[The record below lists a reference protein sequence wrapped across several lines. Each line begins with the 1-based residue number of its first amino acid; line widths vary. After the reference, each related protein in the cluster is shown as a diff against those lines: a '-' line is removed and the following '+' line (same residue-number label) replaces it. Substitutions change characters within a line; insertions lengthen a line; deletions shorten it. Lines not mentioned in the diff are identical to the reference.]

1 MASLQEL
8 ERALVNADKAGDTEA
23 ARTLAQAVMQAR
35 QGAAPAPAPSL
46 ASQAGAV
53 GRDVLAG
60 AVRGAGS
67 IGATLLAP
75 VDAAAR
81 ALGIQNDFIGRT
93 DRRRAMTDALG
104 TMGADTD
111 SMAFKGG
118 KLGAEVAGTLGVGGA
133 ISKGLLSVAPSTP
146 SGLLQAISTAGMR
159 TGATPATLAGR
170 AVDIGT
176 RTLGGAV
183 VGGASAGLVNPEDA
197 GTGAAIGA
205 ALPGTLAIAGKAGD
219 ALGRAMRGPEQ
230 PPELAAAVKTARDAG
245 YVIPPTQARPTLGN
259 RILEGISGK
268 ITTAQ
273 NASAQNA
280 GVTNR
285 LAAESLGLPGD
296 TKITPDVLKTVRDS
310 AGQAYEALK
319 QTGAVTPGAAY
330 EKALDSIAAP
340 FVTASK
346 GFPNAKPSPVLDLV
360 DSLRSPQFDASAA
373 VEKLKQLRTAA
384 DDAFRRGDTDIAR
397 ASKSAAKAL
406 EDTLEQHLQSIGQP
420 QLLQELRDA
429 RKLIAK
435 TYTVEKALNPASGTV
450 DARKLAA
457 QVAKGKPVSDEL
469 RVAADFA
476 ATFPKASQTVEGM
489 GSLPQT
495 SPLDWSLGA
504 LTSAGTAS
512 PLGLLTVG
520 ARPAARALT
529 LSDAVQN
536 RLLQPP
542 KGAPRLSLLQLEQ
555 LGYRAAPVV
564 NADR

>member
-1 MASLQEL
+1 MATLQEL
-8 ERALVNADKAGDTEA
+8 ERALVNADKAGDTAA
-23 ARTLAQAVMQAR
+23 ARTLAQAVLQAR
-35 QGAAPAPAPSL
+35 QGAAPPAPSM
-46 ASQAGAV
+46 ASQAGAI

-67 IGATLLAP
+67 IGATLLTP

-93 DRRRAMTDALG
+93 DRRQAMTDALG

-111 SMAFKGG
+111 SLAFSGG
-118 KLGAEVAGTLGVGGA
+118 KLAAEVAGTLGVGGGIA
-133 ISKGLLSVAPSTP
+133 KGVAAVAPKAP
-146 SGLLQAISTAGMR
+146 AGLLQAIGSAGMK
-159 TGATPATLAGR
+159 TGAAPTTLAGR
-170 AVDIGT
+170 AADMGT
-176 RTLGGAV
+176 RTLGGAIT
-183 VGGASAGLVNPEDA
+183 GGAAAGLVNPDDM

-205 ALPGTLAIAGKAGD
+205 ALPGTLAVAGKAGD
-219 ALGRAMRGPEQ
+219 ALGKTLRGPEQ
-230 PPELAAAVKTARDAG
+230 TPELAAAVKAARDAG

-296 TKITPDVLKTVRDS
+296 TKLTADALKAVRDS
-310 AGQAYEALK
+310 AGQAYEAIK
-319 QTGAVTPGAAY
+319 QTGVVTPGAAY
-330 EKALDSIAAP
+330 DKALDSIAAP

-360 DSLRSPQFDASAA
+360 ESLRSPQFDASAA

-384 DDAFRRGDTDIAR
+384 DDAFRKGDTDIAR
-397 ASKSAAKAL
+397 ASKAAAKAL
-406 EDTLEQHLQSIGQP
+406 EDSLEQHLQSIGQP

-435 TYTVEKALNPASGTV
+435 TYTVEKALNPASGSV

-469 RVAADFA
+469 RTAADFA
-476 ATFPKASQTVEGM
+476 AQFPKAAQTVEGM

-504 LTSAGTAS
+504 ITSAGTAS

-529 LSDAVQN
+529 LSDVVQN
-536 RLLQPP
+536 RLLQPAAAP
-542 KGAPRLSLLQLEQ
+542 PRLSLLQLEQ
-555 LGYRAAPVV
+555 LGYRAGPVV
-564 NADR
+564 TADR